1 MNKIIA
7 LPLLLLVLNF
17 NAQKDFIIKYDLKT
31 FASNNY
37 ELIENFNPKKN
48 NERIKFRKLL
58 SQHIKKN
65 YGIKANLN
73 EFPKGLGKELKKT
86 MSDNENYIKL
96 RNRAIINIGIII
108 TGISTIAVWADG
120 DPFATIIAAII
131 ILPPTLVLSS
141 ITLIGVPKI
150 KAQLNKDYF
159 LSISSANT
167 N

>member
-58 SQHIKKN
+58 SQHIKK
-65 YGIKANLN
+65 
-73 EFPKGLGKELKKT
+73 
-86 MSDNENYIKL
+86 
-96 RNRAIINIGIII
+96 I
-108 TGISTIAVWADG
+108 TGKKHIFLIFKRSLEETLEIIL
-120 DPFATIIAAII
+120 IIAH
-131 ILPPTLVLSS
+131 ILL
-141 ITLIGVPKI
+141 K
-150 KAQLNKDYF
+150 
-159 LSISSANT
+159 
-167 N
+167 

>member
-1 MNKIIA
+1 MKSLITFSS
-7 LPLLLLVLNF
+7 LLILLNF
-17 NAQKDFIIKYDLKT
+17 NAQKDFITKYDLKT
-31 FASNNY
+31 FVSNNY

-48 NERIKFRKLL
+48 NERIKFKKIL

-73 EFPKGLGKELKKT
+73 DFPKGLGKEFKKT

-96 RNRAIINIGIII
+96 RNRAIIGLGINIIGL
-108 TGISTIAVWADG
+108 ISVLAIE
-120 DPFATIIAAII
+120 DPYVALFYVFFIYPCVA
-131 ILPPTLVLSS
+131 VLSL
-141 ITLIGVPKI
+141 ITLIGAPKI

>member
-17 NAQKDFIIKYDLKT
+17 NAQKDFITKYDLKT
-31 FASNNY
+31 FVSNNY

-65 YGIKANLN
+65 NGKKAYFFDFQK
-73 EFPKGLGKELKKT
+73 EFAR
-86 MSDNENYIKL
+86 DL
-96 RNRAIINIGIII
+96 RNHPNYRSYFIKIRSRAIISLGITI
-108 TGISTIAVWADG
+108 TGISTIAVLAEG
-120 DPFATIIAAII
+120 DPFAFIIAAII
-131 ILPPTLVLSS
+131 ILPPTSVIAL
-141 ITLIGVPKI
+141 IPFIGVSKI
-150 KAQLNKDYF
+150 SAQLHKDYF

>member
-1 MNKIIA
+1 MNKIIS

-17 NAQKDFIIKYDLKT
+17 NAQKDFITKYDLKT
-31 FASNNY
+31 FVSNNY

-65 YGIKANLN
+65 NGRKAYFFDFQK
-73 EFPKGLGKELKKT
+73 EFGRDLRNHP
-86 MSDNENYIKL
+86 NYRSFFSKI
-96 RNRAIINIGIII
+96 RNRAIISLGITI
-108 TGISTIAVWADG
+108 TGISTVAVWAEG
-120 DPFATIIAAII
+120 DPFAFIIASII
-131 ILPPTLVLSS
+131 ILPPTLVIAL
-141 ITLIGVPKI
+141 IPFIGVSKI
-150 KAQLNKDYF
+150 SAQLHKDYF

>member
-17 NAQKDFIIKYDLKT
+17 NAQKDFITKYDLKT
-31 FASNNY
+31 FVSNNY

-48 NERIKFRKLL
+48 NERIKFKKIL

-73 EFPKGLGKELKKT
+73 DFPKGLGKEFKKT

-96 RNRAIINIGIII
+96 RNRAIIGLGINIIGL
-108 TGISTIAVWADG
+108 ISVLAIE
-120 DPFATIIAAII
+120 DPYVALFYVFFIYPCVA
-131 ILPPTLVLSS
+131 VLSL
-141 ITLIGVPKI
+141 ITLIGAPKI

>member
-17 NAQKDFIIKYDLKT
+17 NAQKDFITKYDLKT
-31 FASNNY
+31 FVSNNY

-65 YGIKANLN
+65 NGKKAYFFDFQK
-73 EFPKGLGKELKKT
+73 EFAR
-86 MSDNENYIKL
+86 DL
-96 RNRAIINIGIII
+96 RNHPNYRSYSIKIRIRAIINIGIII

-131 ILPPTLVLSS
+131 ILPLTLVLSS